1 MNLTNAKKS
10 CTPFRMWALIASA
23 VAALS
28 LSANVQAAVSGI
40 TGTGTPTGTGKT
52 FNLTASAGS
61 SSQPDGAF
69 IYSWGYGCTTAPLAT
84 QFLPAIPAA
93 TPTPTPMPIPAPAPT
108 PNPAANCPLMQLP
121 GPTLIV
127 TEGNV
132 VTVTLTN
139 GLPPAA
145 GNTSI
150 VFPGMTVT
158 ATGGV
163 PGLLAQEAANGATG
177 NTVTYTFTAGAPG
190 TYAYYSGS
198 QANLQIEMGLF
209 GALVV
214 LPNDNSAT
222 KADCV
227 KPKKYEDAA
236 WSLAASAYGHPDS
249 CYDRE
254 YLFQFSEMSSTIHEQ
269 VKAQVDAC
277 PVGPSCPQILATM
290 EPYRPNYY
298 LINGRSM
305 PDIMDISYSVSYPNQ
320 PYNGNPHMH
329 PGELVLMRVIGQG
342 RWQHPF
348 HFHGNHARVLARDA
362 NIMLAQNDP
371 LASDVIQPRLA
382 GPLLFTIPTVSG
394 QTVDAIFTWTG
405 QGLNWDAYGAEPHTC
420 NDKPLPATA
429 GDPAAQTVGFDKV
442 THEYCLD
449 HGKAI
454 PATPPD
460 PSIVVNGQW
469 YGGTPYIG
477 LQSANPTPEAPG
489 TLNQNPQAGYAYMW
503 HSHNERE
510 ITTNDVFPGGMMMML
525 LIDPSGWPIDETQ

>member
-1 MNLTNAKKS
+1 MNQTKS
-10 CTPFRMWALIASA
+10 KTGCISKRIAALMASA
-23 VAALS
+23 LATLL

-40 TGTGTPTGTGKT
+40 TGTSAPKT

-69 IYSWGYGCTTAPLAT
+69 IYSWGYGCTSTPLAAR
-84 QFLPAIPAA
+84 FLPA
-93 TPTPTPMPIPAPAPT
+93 
-108 PNPAANCPLMQLP
+108 NPAANCPLMQLP

-127 TEGNV
+127 TEGDA

-150 VFPGMTVT
+150 VFPGMSVS
-158 ATGGV
+158 ASGGV
-163 PGLLAQEAANGATG
+163 PGLLAQEAANGTTG

-209 GALVV
+209 GAIVV
-214 LPNDNSAT
+214 LPNAASVT
-222 KADCV
+222 KAACV
-227 KPKKYEDAA
+227 KSTPYADATY
-236 WSLAASAYGHPDS
+236 SLAASAYGHPDS

-277 PVGPSCPQILATM
+277 PVGPCSQILATM

-371 LASDVIQPRLA
+371 QATDVIQPRLA

-420 NDKPLPATA
+420 NGKALPATA
-429 GDPAAQTVGFDKV
+429 GDVSAQSTGFDPV
-442 THEYCLD
+442 SHEYCLD

-489 TLNQNPQAGYAYMW
+489 TLNQNPEAGYAYMW

-525 LIDPSGWPIDETQ
+525 LIDPYGWTIDETQ